1 MALAAGIALLA
12 QRARALS
19 QSGAVAATVVGA
31 AAMAAGWRWAVVLI
45 AYFVSSSLLSRFRAA
60 QKEARMQGRVEKHG
74 PRDASQVFANG
85 GVYATLALAYA
96 VRPSMLF
103 VALGAGAL
111 AASAAD
117 TWATEIGAL
126 ARTPPRSILGLQT
139 VAVGTSGGV
148 TLLGLAAGL
157 AGGVFVGL
165 MTWFAGWP
173 PRAVTA
179 AFVGG
184 FAGCLLDSLLGAS
197 LQARYWCA
205 TCATATEQR
214 RHHCGMPTSH
224 TAGLR
229 WLNNDVVNFMATAG
243 GAVAGALSA
252 TPR

>member
-1 MALAAGIALLA
+1 M
-12 QRARALS
+12 
-19 QSGAVAATVVGA
+19 VGA
-31 AAMAAGWRWAVVLI
+31 AAMAAGWRWGVVLV

-60 QKEARMQGRVEKHG
+60 QKQARMQGRVEKHG

-85 GVYATLALAYA
+85 GVYAALALAYA
-96 VRPSMLF
+96 VRPSPLF
-103 VALGAGAL
+103 VALGVGAL

-117 TWATEIGAL
+117 TWATEVGAL
-126 ARTPPRSILGLQT
+126 AATPPRAILGLQP

-148 TLLGLAAGL
+148 TPLGLGAGL

-165 MTWFAGWP
+165 VTWLAGWP
-173 PRAVTA
+173 LRVATA
-179 AFVGG
+179 AFIGG
-184 FAGCLLDSLLGAS
+184 IVGCLLDSVLGAS

-214 RHHCGMPTSH
+214 RHHCGMPTTR

-252 TPR
+252 STQ